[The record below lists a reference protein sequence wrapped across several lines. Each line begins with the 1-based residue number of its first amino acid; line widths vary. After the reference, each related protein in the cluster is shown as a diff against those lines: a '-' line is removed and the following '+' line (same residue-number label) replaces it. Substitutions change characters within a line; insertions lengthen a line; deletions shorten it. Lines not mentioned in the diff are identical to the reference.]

1 MATAAQII
9 ADMGTAGVPAAITAA
24 LAALGAVQQGDYVA
38 SLAAMEAGNQT
49 IKAAVAA
56 AARAAGGAVPPGTY
70 SGQYI
75 NLVGDTVIKPASFTT
90 WANNESL
97 LVNFDGVTQTNLL
110 AANGAAIGLVQN
122 SLDVL
127 SANMFLGPQAMAYAL
142 TYYPDGNTRIK
153 LPKLI
158 TTKPEGYA
166 TILTSLRTGL
176 ILPGAAAALAAN
188 VTPALTDVN
197 TDLVINSNN
206 MKALPEFAPYSL
218 GVEAVNNIS
227 GKMKTGTTYQN
238 ISVEDAANLKKFNF
252 SGTTESY
259 WTKAATF
266 GQLKAHWTTPPNFL
280 HWTDIKLKDGASYN
294 DAPRRFQVSRTS
306 TDASSVL
313 VVTCMPGNTSF
324 IPFSDSNFM
333 LPTGW
338 RISRR
343 LYDGMIVYTG
353 PDNITQTHFPDGTFY
368 KISGSYSYIER
379 PFLTKCAEVALAK
392 LSDAAFVNV
401 PLETKHRAA
410 ELFCCI
416 KLAIKIQAGIQPQLG
431 GGGGG
436 GGNNAQLK
444 MQIPRLYSKK
454 SYNNN
459 RRTKNKNRNKSK
471 SKSMSMFKSA
481 KRAFYRTNKRNK
493 TSRK

>member
-1 MATAAQII
+1 MAAALVG
-9 ADMGTAGVPAAITAA
+9 DMATAGVPAAIA
-24 LAALGAVQQGDYVA
+24 LALAGLGPGQPQDDYVA
-38 SLAAMEAGNQT
+38 SLAAIEAGTQR

-70 SGQYI
+70 DGQYI
-75 NLVGDTVIKPASFTT
+75 NLQGDTVIKPASFTT
-90 WANNESL
+90 WANKESL
-97 LVNFDGVTQTNLL
+97 LANFDGTAQTQFFDN
-110 AANGAAIGLVQN
+110 AAIPALQAAAVH
-122 SLDVL
+122 SLDEL
-127 SANMFLGPQAMAYAL
+127 SQNMFTNRAAMASAL
-142 TYYPDGNTRIK
+142 TYYPDGNTRFK

-158 TTKPEGYA
+158 TAKPEAYAASLA
-166 TILTSLRTGL
+166 TIVAGGGALT
-176 ILPGAAAALAAN
+176 GAAGNLPA
-188 VTPALTDVN
+188 TPIAPATTFQN
-197 TDLVINSNN
+197 TDLVINDAN
-206 MKALPEFAPYSL
+206 MVALPEFAPYSL
-218 GVEAVNNIS
+218 GVEAVNNMTN
-227 GKMKTGTTYQN
+227 KMKTGTTYQN

-252 SGTTESY
+252 GGTTESY
-259 WTKAATF
+259 WTKMATL
-266 GQLKAHWTTPPNFL
+266 GQLKSHWTTPPNFL
-280 HWTDIKLKDGASYN
+280 HYTDIKLKDGASYN
-294 DAPRRFQVSRTS
+294 DAPNRFQVSRTS

-333 LPTGW
+333 LPPGW

-343 LYDGMIVYTG
+343 LYDGMLVYTG
-353 PDNITQTHFPDGTFY
+353 PDNITQAHFPDGTFY
-368 KISGSYSYIER
+368 KKSGGYSYIER

-392 LSDAAFVNV
+392 LSAAIFANV
-401 PLETKHRAA
+401 PIETKYRAA

-416 KLAIKIQAGIQPQLG
+416 KLAIRIQAGFQPQL
-431 GGGGG
+431 GG

-454 SYNNN
+454 SYNN